1 MCINRKFKG
10 GYGRINMMEFLISVL
25 VAFGSMALIYIFEG
39 EREGIPNGIIIL
51 LCIGFLI
58 IAIFANL

>member
-1 MCINRKFKG
+1 
-10 GYGRINMMEFLISVL
+10 MEFLISVL